1 MRIYVDYTGDYGN
14 RYVENVFLPKEMFDE
29 FKDRMV
35 KEIALYDLSFE
46 NMREDADV
54 LVSYCTLDEIGELD
68 LETDTGD
75 VLLYTIDDKYLKET
89 DFHKVV
95 ECTTEMFKLT
105 KRIETYVIR
114 IDSDKVDQLMR
125 LSDEIGFEIEK
136 K

>member
-1 MRIYVDYTGDYGN
+1 MRIYVDYTSDYGN
-14 RYVENVFLPKEMFDE
+14 RYVENVFLHKEMFDE

-95 ECTTEMFKLT
+95 ECTTELFKLT
-105 KRIETYVIR
+105 KRIETYEVR
-114 IDSDKVDQLMR
+114 IGSDKVDQLMR